1 MFHEIEVRHQIYTE
15 NSGSGDCSPSCWYV
29 IATLYL
35 VKIYKSVLEHAERAA
50 KRLMKFKDA
59 RFVQGFRF
67 PSHLEHL
74 KNHLPAPADTQADSS
89 AEQGERCSQEESG
102 MQGSDE
108 KDRSAEQNRLKQ
120 EEGSSAEQDWEEEEE
135 DKDED
140 KNVAEKDDPFPAALP
155 DLTSEDLTSEDLTSE
170 CESLWWS
177 HSLIYP
183 ILSQK

>member
-15 NSGSGDCSPSCWYV
+15 NSGSGDCSPSCWYI

-74 KNHLPAPADTQADSS
+74 KNHPSSADAQADSS
-89 AEQGERCSQEESG
+89 AEKGEKCSQDSG
-102 MQGSDE
+102 MQGSAFADE
-108 KDRSAEQNRLKQ
+108 NDWSAEQNRLKQ
-120 EEGSSAEQDWEEEEE
+120 EEGSLAEQEEEEE
-135 DKDED
+135 DKDAVKKED
-140 KNVAEKDDPFPAALP
+140 FYPSGISDSTQEG
-155 DLTSEDLTSEDLTSE
+155 LTSNILISE

-177 HSLIYP
+177 YSLILP

>member
-1 MFHEIEVRHQIYTE
+1 
-15 NSGSGDCSPSCWYV
+15 
-29 IATLYL
+29 
-35 VKIYKSVLEHAERAA
+35 
-50 KRLMKFKDA
+50 MKFKDA
-59 RFVQGFRF
+59 QFIQGFRF

-140 KNVAEKDDPFPAALP
+140 ENVAEKDDPFPAALP
-155 DLTSEDLTSEDLTSE
+155 DLTSEDLTSE
-170 CESLWWS
+170 CESLWWP
-177 HSLIYP
+177 HSLILQ
-183 ILSQK
+183 ILSQKQYRGKPLSTVHVHDIGLVGLGQLPFKASSKLFWKANEGRFFLLSSDSAYKI

>member
-1 MFHEIEVRHQIYTE
+1 
-15 NSGSGDCSPSCWYV
+15 
-29 IATLYL
+29 
-35 VKIYKSVLEHAERAA
+35 
-50 KRLMKFKDA
+50 MKFKDA
-59 RFVQGFRF
+59 QFIQGFRF

-74 KNHLPAPADTQADSS
+74 KNHPSSADAQADSS
-89 AEQGERCSQEESG
+89 AEKGEKCSQESG
-102 MQGSDE
+102 MQGSAFADE
-108 KDRSAEQNRLKQ
+108 NDWSAEQNRLKQ

-135 DKDED
+135 DEEED

-155 DLTSEDLTSEDLTSE
+155 DLTSEDLTSE

>member
-1 MFHEIEVRHQIYTE
+1 
-15 NSGSGDCSPSCWYV
+15 
-29 IATLYL
+29 
-35 VKIYKSVLEHAERAA
+35 
-50 KRLMKFKDA
+50 MKFKDA
-59 RFVQGFRF
+59 QFIQGFRF

-74 KNHLPAPADTQADSS
+74 KNHPSSADAQADSS

-135 DKDED
+135 DEDED

-155 DLTSEDLTSEDLTSE
+155 DLTSEDLTSE

>member
-1 MFHEIEVRHQIYTE
+1 
-15 NSGSGDCSPSCWYV
+15 
-29 IATLYL
+29 
-35 VKIYKSVLEHAERAA
+35 
-50 KRLMKFKDA
+50 MKFKDA
-59 RFVQGFRF
+59 QFIQGFRF

-74 KNHLPAPADTQADSS
+74 KNHPSSADAQADLS
-89 AEQGERCSQEESG
+89 AEKGKKCSQESG

-135 DKDED
+135 DEDED

-155 DLTSEDLTSEDLTSE
+155 DLTSEDLTSE